1 MSSINYISKIINLK
15 GFCVKKVNDYKNC
28 RKIYGQMELKEH
40 KCPCCGHMTSKVHDY
55 RTQEIKD
62 ISAFGYEIYIV
73 IRKRRYVCTHCNKR
87 FTEKI
92 PFLSKYQRMTKRLI
106 YLIIEKLKDVS
117 SYTHTA
123 KEMNVSV
130 STVIRIFDNVNYTKP
145 ELPEVIGIDEFKG
158 NTGGEKYQCIITDIK
173 NKKVIDILPVR
184 YENYLVD
191 YFKPCERKN
200 TKYFVSDMWV
210 PYANIAKTYFKK
222 AVYITDKYHFVR
234 QVTWAFE
241 AVRKEEQKRFIK
253 EKRKL
258 FKRSRSLLLKRY
270 SELNEESRQAVAAML
285 NASEK
290 LYSAYI
296 LKENF
301 YDIMKSK
308 NKEEAEKEISVWI
321 MAAENSG
328 LDRFI
333 KCAGTM
339 RKWIDS
345 ITNAFDCSYTNG
357 FTEGSNNK
365 IKVLKRN
372 AYGFRNFRRFR
383 NRILHI
389 FA

>member
-1 MSSINYISKIINLK
+1 
-15 GFCVKKVNDYKNC
+15 
-28 RKIYGQMELKEH
+28 MELKEH

-296 LKENF
+296 LKEDF